1 MTRQGHIIA
10 DAVAALEAEN
20 ARLREVLDRIANFH
34 NLTRLAPYAE
44 WSVKAHNEY
53 EQGAHAA
60 FAQVATIA
68 GKALETAA

>member
-20 ARLREVLDRIANFH
+20 ARLRDVLERIANFH
-34 NLTRLAPYAE
+34 NLTLVPYAE
-44 WSVKAHNEY
+44 WSAKAHNDY
-53 EQGAHAA
+53 ERGAHSA
-60 FAQVATIA
+60 FAQVAAIA